1 MQLFYSNTSPYARKV
16 IMLIQATGLEDQVE
30 LIRTNP
36 FDDLHRAINPLGKV
50 PALVDDDGVVLFD
63 SPLICEYL
71 NEKAVKMGRPDLL
84 RRNEEGYF
92 DVQRVHAQADGIL
105 DAAVATVFEQRREP
119 SQQSPFWIERWQL
132 TIQAAIETLSLP
144 SLGKAHK
151 IHLGTIATAA
161 ALGYLDFRL
170 SEYPW
175 RTWNS
180 GLNRWFSE
188 ISETP
193 WFMNTIPR
201 DN

>member
-16 IMLIQATGLEDQVE
+16 IMLAQATGLEDQIE

-36 FDDLHRAINPLGKV
+36 FDDLHRSINPLGKV
-50 PALVDDDGVVLFD
+50 PALVDDGLVLFD

-71 NEKAVKMGRPDLL
+71 NDKAVKLGRPDFL
-84 RRNEEGYF
+84 RRNEDGYF
-92 DVQRVHAQADGIL
+92 NVQRIHAQADGIL
-105 DAAVATVFEQRREP
+105 DAAIAIVFEQRRES

-132 TIQAAIETLSLP
+132 AIQTAVETLAIP
-144 SLGKAHK
+144 SLGKAQK
-151 IHLGTIATAA
+151 PHLGTIATAA

-170 SEYPW
+170 STYPW

-180 GLNRWFSE
+180 ALSLWFSE
-188 ISETP
+188 ISERP
-193 WFMNTIPR
+193 WFINTIPR